1 MGQLGEAVDSQ
12 GRRTTPE
19 TAQQIIAGQYTNS
32 QSNPILT
39 GGQVTGTA
47 TLAYH
52 VAAGVGVIK
61 TAAGAKYVTWDETDT
76 ALTTPPETGTATD
89 TIFADADGVIHVT
102 RDNYIAGCVLDKRTI
117 TAGATATS
125 STTSSYDRRY
135 ATPYGARLGE
145 LAYWQE
151 NAAPGT
157 QAAGTWTVNLSFSIP
172 SDRGIELEICQEL
185 KTYDSGELNPGAIL
199 WSVSLDGGGPV
210 RFELPVDRRKVL
222 RQQNLRYRWVLAGR
236 HTFTITRKTQW
247 LRYPDTRVV
256 HFGGGDGYQVGY
268 YRVQDM
274 GPVE

>member
-1 MGQLGEAVDSQ
+1 MGQLGAAADSQ

-19 TAQQIIAGQYTNS
+19 TAQQIIAGLYTNS
-32 QSNPILT
+32 SSAPILA
-39 GGQVTGTA
+39 GGKVTGTA

-52 VAAGVGVIK
+52 VAAGVGVIS
-61 TAAGAKYVTWDETDT
+61 TAAGAKYVTWNETDT

-89 TIFADADGVIHVT
+89 IIFADADGVIHVT
-102 RDNYIAGCVLDKRTI
+102 RDGSVAGCVLDKRTI
-117 TAGATATS
+117 AAGVTATS

-151 NAAPGT
+151 NAAPGMA
-157 QAAGTWTVNLSFSIP
+157 AAGDWAVNLPFSIP

-185 KTYDSGELNPGAIL
+185 KTADSAEVNPGAIL

-210 RFELPVDRRKVL
+210 RFELPVDRRRVL
-222 RQQNLRYRWVLAGR
+222 RQHNLRYRWVLAGR
-236 HTFTITRKTQW
+236 HTFTITRTTQW
-247 LRYPDTRVV
+247 LRYPDTQVT
-256 HFGGGDGYQVGY
+256 HFGGADGYQVGY